1 MSYRLAQLTR
11 QIGRQAT
18 QFTTR
23 RFGISPILKSATPPD
38 FSNKYYWLKNI
49 NENKYAFGITEE
61 FMEEYGYPQM
71 IFMEAEIDDILMEGD
86 PFAVIENEK
95 AVVSLEAPFD
105 NAKLVHL
112 DEDIDFDIVND
123 DPDNIENRICVFED
137 VNRQD
142 TNGSGNGSG
151 EDRVLQMA
159 LL

>member
-11 QIGRQAT
+11 QIGKQAT
-18 QFTTR
+18 KFTTR
-23 RFGISPILKSATPPD
+23 RFGITPILKSATPPD
-38 FSNKYYWLKNI
+38 FKNKYYWLENM
-49 NENKYAFGITEE
+49 NGNKYAFGITEE

-71 IFMEAEIDDILMEGD
+71 IFLEAEIDDVLMEGD

-123 DPDNIENRICVFED
+123 DPNNIENRICVFE
-137 VNRQD
+137 NLNN
-142 TNGSGNGSG
+142 TESSNSGGGG
-151 EDRVLQMA
+151 EDSVLQMA